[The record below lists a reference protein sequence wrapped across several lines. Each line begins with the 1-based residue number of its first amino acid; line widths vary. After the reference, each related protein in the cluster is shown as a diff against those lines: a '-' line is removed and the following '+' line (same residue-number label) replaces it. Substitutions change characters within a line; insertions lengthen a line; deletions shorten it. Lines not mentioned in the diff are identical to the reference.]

1 MLGKHDEAREL
12 LARAISD
19 AEADDF
25 VMPFAENF
33 RYLRP
38 LLSERLH
45 SDFTAR
51 ISELGEAMERRLN
64 KNARPAALAA
74 LTERECETVGLM
86 AQRLS
91 NREIAERLYLSE
103 GSVKQYVKQIYSKL
117 HIEGNTRTKRPRL
130 SELLAGKN

>member
-38 LLSERLH
+38 LLSERPH
-45 SDFTAR
+45 
-51 ISELGEAMERRLN
+51 
-64 KNARPAALAA
+64 
-74 LTERECETVGLM
+74 
-86 AQRLS
+86 
-91 NREIAERLYLSE
+91 SE
-103 GSVKQYVKQIYSKL
+103 GD
-117 HIEGNTRTKRPRL
+117 TRTKRSRI

>member
-38 LLSERLH
+38 LLSERPH

-51 ISELGEAMERRLN
+51 ISELGEAMERRL
-64 KNARPAALAA
+64 KECPPRSARRADGA
-74 LTERECETVGLM
+74 
-86 AQRLS
+86 
-91 NREIAERLYLSE
+91 
-103 GSVKQYVKQIYSKL
+103 
-117 HIEGNTRTKRPRL
+117 
-130 SELLAGKN
+130 